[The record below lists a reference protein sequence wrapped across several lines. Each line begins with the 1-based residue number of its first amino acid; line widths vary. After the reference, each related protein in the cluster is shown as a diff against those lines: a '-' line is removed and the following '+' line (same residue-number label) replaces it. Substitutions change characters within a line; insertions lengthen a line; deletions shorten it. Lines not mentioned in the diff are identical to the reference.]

1 MIETHNVRFG
11 YEEEKDTL
19 CDVSLQID
27 DGEIIAI
34 MGQNGAGKT
43 TLAKH
48 LNGLLKP
55 RSGEVIINGVSTNE
69 FSVAELSKTVGY
81 VFQNPNHSLF
91 AESVEQEILFT
102 LKNYGFSNEEKEQRL
117 EETLETFNL
126 KPFRDTSPF
135 SLSGGERKR
144 VSLAAVLCLTPDIV
158 ILDEPTTGQDAKQK
172 KTISGV
178 IERLHQEGKT
188 LILIS
193 HDTEFVVELVDRIIV
208 MAEGEIIADGK
219 TEKIL
224 SNQQILDVGGLQLPE
239 LTRFAQSVAKSI
251 DFPMDLVRMD
261 EVVDAIKSLQGG
273 R

>member
-1 MIETHNVRFG
+1 MIEIHNVRFG

-19 CDVSLQID
+19 CDVSLQIN
-27 DGEIIAI
+27 DGEIVAI

-43 TLAKH
+43 TIAKH

-55 RSGEVIINGVSTNE
+55 RMGDVRINGRSTNE

-91 AESVEQEILFT
+91 AESVEEEILFT
-102 LKNYGFSNEEKEQRL
+102 LKNYGFSKEDIEQRL

-126 KPFRDTSPF
+126 KPFRKASPF

-158 ILDEPTTGQDAKQK
+158 ILDEPTTGQDAQQK
-172 KTISGV
+172 KAISRV
-178 IERLHQEGKT
+178 IKRLHKEGNT

-219 TEKIL
+219 TQNIL
-224 SNQQILDVGGLQLPE
+224 SNEQILDIGGLQLPE
-239 LTRFAQSVAKSI
+239 MTRFAQSLAKKI
-251 DFPMDLVRMD
+251 DFPTDLVRIE
-261 EVVDAIKSLQGG
+261 EVVNAIKSHRGG
-273 R
+273 

>member
-1 MIETHNVRFG
+1 MIEIKNIKFG

-19 CDVSLQID
+19 IDVNLKID

-55 RSGEVIINGVSTNE
+55 RSGEVLIDDMCTSR
-69 FSVAELSKTVGY
+69 FSVAELSKRVGY

-91 AESVEQEILFT
+91 AESVEQEIQFT
-102 LKNYGFSNEEKEQRL
+102 LKNYGFSKDEINQRL
-117 EETLETFNL
+117 EETLESFNL
-126 KPFRDTSPF
+126 KHLRDESPF

-144 VSLAAVLCLTPDIV
+144 VSLAAVLCLSPDII
-158 ILDEPTTGQDAKQK
+158 ILDEPTTGQDAQQK
-172 KTISGV
+172 KSIAKV
-178 IERLHQEGKT
+178 IKRLNQEGKT

-193 HDTEFVVELVDRIIV
+193 HDTEFVVELVERIIV
-208 MAEGEIIADGK
+208 MGNGEIIADGK

-224 SNQQILDVGGLQLPE
+224 SNEHILDIGGLRLPE
-239 LTRFAQSVAKSI
+239 LTRFVKSLSKRI
-251 DFPMDLVRMD
+251 DFPTDLVRM
-261 EVVDAIKSLQGG
+261 EEIVKVIQSLEGG
-273 R
+273 